1 MNFSNSRLAGALP
14 AARIATRTYIF
25 VFLSIGLLD
34 ATFLTL
40 LRHHIPRAFTS
51 DPEVIRIAAS
61 VMPILALFQLSD
73 AGCALANAVLRGLGR
88 QDIGGYVNLGVYYLV
103 AIPVAFALC
112 FGPLKL
118 DLKGLWMGCLVGS
131 CLIWMIEGVYCRT
144 WKWQKAVH
152 ESRGREG
159 E

>member
-1 MNFSNSRLAGALP
+1 MTTAVTIYHIPFSTSVAVSTRIGNLIGAGALP

-25 VFLSIGLLD
+25 VFFSIGLLD

-73 AGCALANAVLRGLGR
+73 AGCALANAVLRGMGR

-118 DLKGLWMGCLVGS
+118 DLKGLWMGCLRQDGHTP
-131 CLIWMIEGVYCRT
+131 L
-144 WKWQKAVH
+144 KWAL
-152 ESRGREG
+152 
-159 E
+159 